1 MSLKLHG
8 LRPARGANRKRKR
21 VGRGPGSGC
30 GKTSGRGEKGQK
42 SRSGFSQRTGFEG
55 GQMPLYRRVPKRG
68 FRNPFRKEF
77 VILNVK
83 DLNRFEEGVTVSPE
97 LLVEKGF
104 VKKIRDGLRILGEG
118 ELQKKLT
125 VRAHHFSKSA
135 SEKIQKAGGTTEVI
149 S

>member
-1 MSLKLHG
+1 
-8 LRPARGANRKRKR
+8 
-21 VGRGPGSGC
+21 
-30 GKTSGRGEKGQK
+30 
-42 SRSGFSQRTGFEG
+42 
-55 GQMPLYRRVPKRG
+55 MPLYRRVPKRG

-97 LLVEKGF
+97 LLVEQGF
-104 VKKIRDGLRILGEG
+104 VKKVRDGLRILGEG
-118 ELQKKLT
+118 ELKKKLT